1 MTKPI
6 YRVSQITSQIFMGK
20 EIVEKPLKDVIIE
33 ILGKDGRSINDL
45 YKELEKKGIKKH
57 RLILTGYLQ
66 AMADMGILRERI
78 IKPAK
83 VYSVQK
89 KKVRSIYEIV
99 GEKAKE
105 IDEENA
111 SDIVLFTLYR
121 LFNRPIFMRE
131 LEKARVGVPRQKEKV
146 VGEERKKALEILA
159 SQGFYVPRN
168 NSAYIPKEEHME
180 EYMRIMWELVV
191 EKYDLKNLVSR
202 EQMQTRLEC
211 E

>member
-1 MTKPI
+1 
-6 YRVSQITSQIFMGK
+6 MGK

-45 YKELEKKGIKKH
+45 SKELEKKGIKKH

-66 AMADMGILRERI
+66 ALADMGILKERY

-89 KKVRSIYEIV
+89 KRVRSIYEII

-105 IDEENA
+105 IDEEEA
-111 SDIVLFTLYR
+111 SDIVLFSLYK
-121 LFNRPIFMRE
+121 LFNRPIFMME
-131 LEKARVGVPRQKEKV
+131 LEKARVGVPRHKEKI
-146 VGEERKKALEILA
+146 VGEERKKALEILT
-159 SQGFYVPRN
+159 SQGFHIPRN
-168 NSAYIPKEEHME
+168 NSAYVPIQDYME
-180 EYMRIMWELVV
+180 EYLRIIWELVV
-191 EKYDLKNLVSR
+191 DKYDLKNLVNK